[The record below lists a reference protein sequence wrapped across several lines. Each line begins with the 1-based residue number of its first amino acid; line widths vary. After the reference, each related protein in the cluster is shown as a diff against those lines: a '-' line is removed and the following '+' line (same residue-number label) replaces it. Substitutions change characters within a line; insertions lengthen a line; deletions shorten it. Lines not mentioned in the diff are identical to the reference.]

1 MELRAGHEVE
11 VGRGVLANHDVARLL
26 GKAKGAHAA
35 RAARDTSLPRTLKRA
50 HGGRAYGDHA
60 MTGCL
65 RGVDRVDHL
74 LRDVVTLGVHNMLGR
89 VVLGHEPE
97 GVDAHLELDAC
108 PFDALRLDALDKLGR
123 EVQAGG
129 GRRSGVLLAHGVDG
143 LVLLGVALVLGDI
156 GRKRHVPRGVNG
168 LVEREGGACG
178 GIEALRVEADK
189 TAALRALDEVDDRA
203 REDNGGGIRRVKAA
217 CAILDHDPGLL
228 KALSGVNEALPHVAE
243 RVHVLTAPK
252 KQRLADA
259 AGPALLADEA
269 SGKDARF
276 VRDDQI
282 PRLEI
287 VDDVGK
293 HLMLDVAVLAVEN
306 KQATGVARL
315 YRSLGDELVWKGVIE
330 IVGAHSF

>member
-1 MELRAGHEVE
+1 MASSSAG
-11 VGRGVLANHDVARLL
+11 
-26 GKAKGAHAA
+26 
-35 RAARDTSLPRTLKRA
+35 S
-50 HGGRAYGDHA
+50 
-60 MTGCL
+60 
-65 RGVDRVDHL
+65 
-74 LRDVVTLGVHNMLGR
+74 
-89 VVLGHEPE
+89 
-97 GVDAHLELDAC
+97 
-108 PFDALRLDALDKLGR
+108 
-123 EVQAGG
+123 
-129 GRRSGVLLAHGVDG
+129 
-143 LVLLGVALVLGDI
+143 
-156 GRKRHVPRGVNG
+156 
-168 LVEREGGACG
+168 ACG

-189 TAALRALDEVDDRA
+189 TTALRALDEVDDRA
-203 REDNGGGIRRVKAA
+203 RKDNGGGIRRVKAA
-217 CAILDHDPGLL
+217 CAILDHDPRLL

-259 AGPALLADEA
+259 AGPALLANET
-269 SGKDARF
+269 SGKDARL

-315 YRSLGDELVWKGVIE
+315 CRSLGDELVWKGVIE